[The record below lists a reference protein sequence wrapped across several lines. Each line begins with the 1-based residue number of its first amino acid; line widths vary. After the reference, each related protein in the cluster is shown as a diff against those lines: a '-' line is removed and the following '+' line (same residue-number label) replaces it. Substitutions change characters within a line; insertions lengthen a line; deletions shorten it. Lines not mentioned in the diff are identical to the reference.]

1 MKHMPVDINGF
12 SHIEYLIVFNTII
25 FGLVASEF
33 FTGWGSMLRYR
44 DNVKP
49 YWLHFVWTIFA
60 FFLIIQNWY
69 GIWPR
74 TRFIDDN
81 MGYFIYSLVP
91 MFIYHLIG
99 VTLFPSFRRQKIVDL
114 KTYFYKQARVLFIL
128 FAIYFLFTII
138 SSFVYQDVGNVFRQN
153 VLRGIGL
160 FFSLLAAKYYRNL
173 WLHFILLFMGFS
185 GLIAFILAIPK

>member
-1 MKHMPVDINGF
+1 MPVDIHGF

-44 DNVKP
+44 FNVKT
-49 YWLHFVWTIFA
+49 YWLHFVWTIYA

-74 TRFIDDN
+74 TRYIDDHI
-81 MGYFIYSLVP
+81 GYFIYSLVP

-99 VTLFPSFRRQKIVDL
+99 VTLFPSFRRKKVVDL
-114 KTYFYKQARVLFIL
+114 KEHFFTQSRVLFIL
-128 FAIYFLFTII
+128 FAIYFLMTII
-138 SSFVYQDVGNVFRQN
+138 SSQVYVDVGDVVKQN
-153 VLRGIGL
+153 ILRSVGLVLSILGAIYNRVIWFHL
-160 FFSLLAAKYYRNL
+160 FLLA
-173 WLHFILLFMGFS
+173 FGFG
-185 GLIAFILAIPK
+185 GLIVFILAIPR